1 MVKKGVV
8 YVEYISNGVD
18 QNVPVVALYYML
30 GQDTHVQ
37 KKSIT
42 KKQASNGCKR
52 LALCHRIYSVFKTCC
67 LEFYLVFWVSFA

>member
-1 MVKKGVV
+1 MAKRDVV
-8 YVEYISNGVD
+8 YAESISSGED
-18 QNVPVVALYYML
+18 QSAPVVVLYYML

-52 LALCHRIYSVFKTCC
+52 LALCHRVYSIFKTCS
-67 LEFYLVFWVSFA
+67 LELYLVFWIPFT

>member
-30 GQDTHVQ
+30 GQDTRVQ

-42 KKQASNGCKR
+42 KEQASNGCKR
-52 LALCHRIYSVFKTCC
+52 PSTLSQNIFCFQNSLS
-67 LEFYLVFWVSFA
+67 

>member
-8 YVEYISNGVD
+8 YAESISNGVD

-42 KKQASNGCKR
+42 KK
-52 LALCHRIYSVFKTCC
+52 
-67 LEFYLVFWVSFA
+67 